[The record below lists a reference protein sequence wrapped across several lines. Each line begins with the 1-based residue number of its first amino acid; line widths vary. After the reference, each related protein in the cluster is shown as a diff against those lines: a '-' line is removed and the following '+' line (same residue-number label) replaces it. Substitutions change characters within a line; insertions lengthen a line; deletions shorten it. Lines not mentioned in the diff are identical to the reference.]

1 MIKLIAIDLDGT
13 TLLDEFTIH
22 PYNKEV
28 IKKYRELGYK
38 FVIAT
43 GVPSCQKKLLI
54 SSSFL

>member
-28 IKKYRELGYK
+28 IFYTY
-38 FVIAT
+38 
-43 GVPSCQKKLLI
+43 
-54 SSSFL
+54 